1 MMNYWQY
8 AEYFDKETV
17 MDDLDER
24 LLGLLRLNARESVAS
39 LARDLKASRST
50 VQDRLAR
57 LEKSNVIKGY
67 RLELDD
73 KTDSHFIRA
82 FVTVSVEPQKT
93 SLIVAELKTFHNITS
108 IHTVSGKFDL
118 LVEVATKNTEIM
130 DKILDRLGEIPGV
143 KRTESSIVL
152 STRLNR

>member
-1 MMNYWQY
+1 
-8 AEYFDKETV
+8 

-39 LARDLKASRST
+39 LARGLKASRST